1 MENTHLSSIGLV
13 LPYFGTFP
21 NYFPLFLESC
31 RRNPTVDWHIY
42 TDSDV
47 AYDYPE
53 NVKVHRITFSDFRAK
68 LQQSFDFP
76 IGLESP
82 YKLCDFKPTYGEA
95 LAEDLKDYD
104 FWGHCDC
111 DLIYGNI
118 RKFMTEDILTKYPRI
133 FNSGHTILYRNIP
146 EVNSY
151 YRTQTYLDYRAILG
165 DTKNHSFDEWP
176 GLSECWRRDG
186 KPCYGELVF
195 DDTMIMVED
204 FRPSKSL
211 PGGFVGPYHDQPS
224 QAYRFRK
231 MRNISYSFH
240 DGILERCWV
249 QKGRVE
255 KEEVMY
261 VHFQKRKMQLSEGLT
276 DFHQFL
282 VVPNVFLTPVELT
295 PEVLRILAPQSY
307 SKTTIKAFL
316 VFWALIFKCE
326 ITGIGKPNYA
336 SCSAIKKSYASNLI
350 AYKKL
355 RL

>member
-1 MENTHLSSIGLV
+1 MENKHLSSIGLV

-47 AYDYPE
+47 PYDYPE
-53 NVKVHRITFSDFRAK
+53 NVKVHKMTFADFQAK

-76 IGLESP
+76 ICLESP
-82 YKLCDFKPTYGEA
+82 YKLCDFKPTYGET

-111 DLIYGNI
+111 DMIYGNI
-118 RKFMTEDILTKYPRI
+118 RHFITEDVLAAHSRIL
-133 FNSGHTILYRNIP
+133 NNGHTILYRNIP

-151 YRTQTYLDYRAILG
+151 YRTQTYIDYKAVLS
-165 DTKNHSFDEWP
+165 DAKNHSFDEWP

-186 KPCYGELVF
+186 NTSFDALCF
-195 DDTMIMVED
+195 DDILIMAED
-204 FRPSKSL
+204 FHPVQIL

-224 QAYRFRK
+224 QAGRFRK
-231 MRNISYSFH
+231 MKHTSYHFH

-261 VHFQKRKMQLSEGLT
+261 VHFQKRKMQISEGLS
-276 DFHQFL
+276 DYRQFFI
-282 VVPNVFLTPVELT
+282 VPNAFLAPVELT
-295 PEVLRILAPQSY
+295 PEVLRTLAPQSR
-307 SKTTIKAFL
+307 STKTIKAFL
-316 VFWALIFKCE
+316 VFWALILKCE
-326 ITGIGKPNYA
+326 ITGIGKPNYK
-336 SCSAIKKSYASNLI
+336 SCSVIQNLMNRT
-350 AYKKL
+350 K
-355 RL
+355 